1 MKFTYDKA
9 ERLETV
15 TDLTVSPNRPLKTF
29 AYGTSEAANERTN
42 GRLLTGTRYTY
53 QLVNGVSFIEKVDE
67 TYAYAGPGGRT
78 TSRTT
83 QLSAWT
89 SLNPV
94 FAAAEGFTQSW
105 TYDDLGNVKTIG
117 YPDCFTGSCQ
127 NLDSA
132 RTVTNTYANGWLTSV
147 AGSGGAVYASAIAYH
162 SNGMLKKITRGNGVS
177 LDIGLAPDSMS
188 RPASFSTSGAGTSN
202 WISGNYAYDGAG
214 NVTAIGNSRF
224 TYDHVSRLKTAE
236 ILVESGTGLP
246 FRDGFETG
254 DLRCWAPGSCMTGSE
269 DFNQTFTYDPFGNLK
284 EVVGDQGRNTPTSSA
299 TNRLTEATYDVAG
312 NLLTWNGDTYEY
324 DPLGTMTRRCPS
336 GCVAGA
342 PDWRYIYTADDER
355 LFALQVTQGAGFGNV
370 WTLRDLGGSTLREYD
385 ATATWAARDYI
396 YRDGQLLASNAPGEG
411 DRHFHLD
418 HLGTPRLITNAAG
431 AKVAY
436 HSYLPFGEEATPVA
450 QDAERRKFTGHERDT
465 LGTTS
470 ANDDRDNMHARHFS
484 PLTGR
489 FLSTDRVPGRPG
501 VPQSWNRY
509 AYALGNP
516 VKYVDPDGLD
526 TTTTYTSGET
536 FTSWNDPIWA
546 SVFGGAVAVGAVV
559 AASYGT
565 VAAVETVEAGASAL
579 AFRIAATS
587 AARGVLVRYAPVA
600 ASPALQ
606 KVINQLYKPADRWV
620 GGTAGALRIEAETG
634 VMLSRS
640 GTGHAQAGL
649 ERLGNLGRVLQ
660 TGGLDARDVGIAMK
674 LQFDL
679 KTALELALTKLGYSS
694 QEISQII
701 ASGKLPSPK

>member
-1 MKFTYDKA
+1 VKFTYDKA

-246 FRDGFETG
+246 FSDGFETG

-396 YRDGQLLASNAPGEG
+396 YRDGQLLASNEPGEG

-436 HSYLPFGEEATPVA
+436 HSYLPFGEEATAGA

-465 LGTTS
+465 MGTS
-470 ANDDRDNMHARHFS
+470 GVADDRDNMHARQYNPLFGRSLSIDRGPATMSS
-484 PLTGR
+484 PQT
-489 FLSTDRVPGRPG
+489 
-501 VPQSWNRY
+501 WNRY
-509 AYALGNP
+509 AYVRNRPL
-516 VKYVDPDGLD
+516 VFVDPDGNVVSLSSLTEEQRKKLLSQLADFTGNIYGTDKAGNLVLVNIGD
-526 TTTTYTSGET
+526 TSSLTATNFLSDAIKSETVYSVVSTGGKSRWDKEQSEVEINFSKFDGADYGSVDPRTFNLGSTLVHELYHGVSGKEDLNEQGVL
-536 FTSWNDPIWA
+536 SL
-546 SVFGGAVAVGAVV
+546 AVGWTGPVV
-559 AASYGT
+559 DFENKIRAERGLPLRESYIGERT
-565 VAAVETVEAGASAL
+565 FWGREKIRFNHVDPKDQTRV
-579 AFRIAATS
+579 F
-587 AARGVLVRYAPVA
+587 Y
-600 ASPALQ
+600 
-606 KVINQLYKPADRWV
+606 VIR
-620 GGTAGALRIEAETG
+620 
-634 VMLSRS
+634 
-640 GTGHAQAGL
+640 
-649 ERLGNLGRVLQ
+649 
-660 TGGLDARDVGIAMK
+660 
-674 LQFDL
+674 
-679 KTALELALTKLGYSS
+679 
-694 QEISQII
+694 
-701 ASGKLPSPK
+701 